1 MRKMFGAMGLLAGAI
16 LVAHPVQAA
25 MPEGLATAGLGLSLF
40 ISLAALG
47 MCLYSVLR
55 VRQLVRDHAAFM
67 RSVEKAL
74 SDFSV
79 QAQAQVATV
88 TDLAASARSSVNQLS
103 NRVIERLEQAADI
116 PSQSRQPTSADTLQ
130 TAGDAKGVQSPAVT
144 RSALQVLEAD
154 IAEGRLTLALEP
166 IVAVASSQAAAFDVH
181 AVLGGG
187 EAAPSFLRRYAGE
200 GRNGLALRFEMEMV
214 RQAARLSR
222 RQFGA
227 HGAATPLHVAVSKE
241 LLRDGNGVD
250 ETCRLF
256 AAQPALGQSLL
267 LSLPVHILNGA
278 SDQYR
283 DALDRLQTQGVRFA
297 CEGWRGNNLAMAK
310 LANRSVTAIKL
321 TADRLLDREKL
332 RDNDL
337 TGAELA
343 EAAELAGVQ
352 LIATG
357 IRTDEDTVSL
367 IDLGIEQMSGP
378 RFSAPRLL
386 RDNADSRFLS
396 A

>member
-1 MRKMFGAMGLLAGAI
+1 MRKMIGAMGLLAGAM
-16 LVAHPVQAA
+16 LMAHPVQAA
-25 MPEGLATAGLGLSLF
+25 MPEGLATAGLGISLF
-40 ISLAALG
+40 VSLVALG
-47 MCLYSVLR
+47 LCLYSVLR
-55 VRQLVRDHAAFM
+55 VRQMVRDHAAFM

-79 QAQAQVATV
+79 QSQAQAATV

-103 NRVIERLEQAADI
+103 NRVIERLEQAADSL
-116 PSQSRQPTSADTLQ
+116 PQARQPAGAEAVQ
-130 TAGDAKGVQSPAVT
+130 TDGDAKAVQSPAVT
-144 RSALQVLEAD
+144 RTALQALEAD

-166 IVAVASSQAAAFDVH
+166 IVAIAKQQAAAFDVH
-181 AVLGGG
+181 AVVGTDN
-187 EAAPSFLRRYAGE
+187 ANPSFLRRFAGE

-227 HGAATPLHVAVSKE
+227 NGAATPLHVAVSKE
-241 LLRDGNGVD
+241 MLRDANGV
-250 ETCRLF
+250 EEACRLF

-283 DALDRLQTQGVRFA
+283 DSLDRLQTSGVRFA

-357 IRTDEDTVSL
+357 VRTDEDSVSL